1 MNKTDA
7 DSSLPALPHTAH
19 TGTLVSLIGVLFA
32 TAFLIG
38 MVALVNIARDLN
50 SEELQKS
57 YFYAQKALETRT
69 DTSAALINS
78 FAVWD
83 GAYSHLK
90 DSVDIQWAYKERNLG
105 DPLFISNGYEGVFV
119 VDRKTTKYG
128 LFNGRLTDVPVSR
141 YLDTSIG
148 SLIDAAQEAAA
159 RARAVDRFALFNGW
173 PALVSAAAIQPGDDG
188 TRIDP
193 ATLSVMIFV
202 DQLTPTKL
210 LKLGNAYGLT
220 GLAIEAPGVQTSARP
235 QLSLGHTGFRLTW
248 DQPRPG
254 NDLLWSVVPPL
265 VAAVLVLCLLLAYFF
280 RFALRTSQQ
289 MDSNYRVL
297 KVSNQALEASEERF
311 RAVAEAASDWIWE
324 TDEQGRILYLSTRFV
339 AVTGFASDDWLGKP
353 LEHLLHC
360 DTLPIC
366 AWLGNLRDGQ
376 IHTAHLRCA
385 YRDHCAQPRYCRVSA
400 RPILQDGQVAGFRGT
415 ASDITDEVAA
425 HAQIQ
430 HLSMHDALTGLP
442 NRNLLA
448 RHLEEALS
456 RLSHSPAK
464 PGDVNG
470 LTLLLLDLDN
480 FKPINDTLGHPV
492 GDAVLLE
499 VAKRLRDATREQD
512 LVARL
517 GGDEFLM
524 VLSGLTHDKEVDR
537 FCARLIEIMRQ
548 PIVHGDQQLYIG
560 ASMGIAQS
568 HLQGPDPTE
577 LIRCADIA
585 LYAAKAEGKNTWRYF
600 SAQMNEE
607 IQHRRHLENELRL
620 AVRNHEFILH
630 YQPRYE
636 LDGMTIVS
644 VEALVR
650 WDHPIEGLVGPDA
663 FIPLAEQTELI
674 MPLGRW
680 VLREACETARHW
692 PGELMVSVNLSPA
705 QFSRSDVV
713 ADVRET
719 LIQTGL
725 PAHRL
730 ELEITENVM
739 LNDIDN
745 ALHIMNALKE
755 LGVRLNMDDFGTGY
769 SSLGYLRTYPFD
781 SIKIDKR
788 FIAAMALGS
797 NDRAVV
803 QAIINLGKAMGLK
816 VTAEGVETAQQLAL
830 LSADACHEVQG
841 FYMSRPIDKL
851 ALGRLLAHQDAAR
864 LPSRS
869 A

>member
-1 MNKTDA
+1 MNKTNA
-7 DSSLPALPHTAH
+7 DSSLPALPQTPHTR
-19 TGTLVSLIGVLFA
+19 TLVALIGLLFA
-32 TAFLIG
+32 AAFLLG
-38 MVALVNIARDLN
+38 MGALINIARNLN

-57 YFYAQKALETRT
+57 YFYTQKALETRT
-69 DTSAALINS
+69 ATSAALISS

-83 GAYSHLK
+83 SAYDHLNGIA
-90 DSVDIQWAYKERNLG
+90 DTQWAYKERNLG

-119 VDRKTTKYG
+119 IDRKSTKYG
-128 LFNGRLTDVPVSR
+128 LLNGRLTEVALSR
-141 YLDTSIG
+141 YLDTSLG
-148 SLIDAAQEAAA
+148 SLIDAAQDAAA
-159 RARAVDRFALFNGW
+159 QARAVNRFALFNGW
-173 PALVSAAAIQPGDDG
+173 PALVTAAAIQPGDDG
-188 TRIDP
+188 TRVDP
-193 ATLSVMIFV
+193 ASLSVMIFV
-202 DQLTPTKL
+202 DQLTPAKL
-210 LKLGNAYGLT
+210 LKLGQAYGLT
-220 GLAIEAPGVQTSARP
+220 GLAIEAPGVQTSSRP
-235 QLSLGHTGFRLTW
+235 QLNLGHTGYRLTW

-265 VAAVLVLCLLLAYFF
+265 LAAGMVLCLLLGYFF

-339 AVTGFASDDWLGKP
+339 AVTGFTSDDWLGKP
-353 LEHLLHC
+353 LEQLLHC
-360 DTLPIC
+360 DTLPIDT
-366 AWLGNLRDGQ
+366 WLADLRNSQ
-376 IHTAHLRCA
+376 PHTAHLRCT

-448 RHLEEALS
+448 RHLEEALG
-456 RLSHSPAK
+456 RLSHP
-464 PGDVNG
+464 PGNHGNAHG
-470 LTLLLLDLDN
+470 LTLLLLDLDD

-524 VLSGLTHDKEVDR
+524 VLSGLTNDKEIDR
-537 FCARLIEIMRQ
+537 FCARLIESMRQ

-620 AVRNHEFILH
+620 AVKNHEFILH

-650 WDHPIEGLVGPDA
+650 WDHPIEGLISPDA

-674 MPLGRW
+674 VPLGRW

-692 PGELMVSVNLSPA
+692 PGDLMVSVNLSPA

-816 VTAEGVETAQQLAL
+816 VTAEGVETEQQLAL
-830 LSADACHEVQG
+830 LSSDACHEVQG

-851 ALGRLLAHQDAAR
+851 ALGRLLAQQDEAR